1 MDKVQRIIEMWHHI
15 NMVIN
20 LASRYSMEFD
30 DLMSKDQ
37 AYRLRD
43 MIVELI
49 NMKEDVE
56 KLAKENNI
64 DLRRNK

>member
-1 MDKVQRIIEMWHHI
+1 MDRVQRIIEMWHHI

-30 DLMSKDQ
+30 DLINKDQ

-49 NMKEDVE
+49 NMRDDVE
-56 KLAKENNI
+56 KMARDNNI
-64 DLRRNK
+64 DLRRK

>member
-1 MDKVQRIIEMWHHI
+1 MDKVQRIVEMWHHI

-30 DLMSKDQ
+30 DLMSNDR

-49 NMKEDVE
+49 NMREDVE
-56 KLAKENNI
+56 KLARDNNI
-64 DLRRNK
+64 ELRRK